1 MILLQYLKLFG
12 FFVYAYMAGYIL
24 YKDRKSM
31 LNITCSLLIASFAIW
46 DIRDTFSV
54 GTNITK
60 DTVILLQNISSIG
73 WTCFAYFFVCFAIV
87 FSKREK
93 LLKKKWFLI
102 LNFILPLILIYKQ
115 WTTGIASSPV
125 LGAHG
130 WEFAWKET
138 FWTYLF
144 YTYYISY
151 TLLGIYI
158 IYLHGIQTKKIK
170 REETI
175 QNNCCYRYYQ
185 FSRWN
190 NY

>member
-1 MILLQYLKLFG
+1 
-12 FFVYAYMAGYIL
+12 MAGYIL